1 MPKTLTT
8 LGAAAL
14 ALTLALPLHAQDQAA
29 EQTEALS
36 ADTVVATV
44 NGTDITLGEMLV
56 VRASLPEQY
65 QQLGDDVLWDGILD
79 QLVQQEVL
87 AQDEKAVETKRVDLS
102 LKTERRTLLAAETVS
117 AVADAAVTDEA
128 LQAAY
133 DAQFADADQGQ
144 EYNASHILVESE
156 DEAKAI
162 IEELNGGADF
172 ATVAKEKSTGPS
184 GPNGGELGWFSKGM
198 MVEPFETAVADMEP
212 GAISEAPVQTQF
224 GWHVI
229 KLNDARTKEA
239 PALEQVRGAIEEKI
253 QQDLVTSY
261 IDELVAQSEVT
272 QTAKEDVDTSVLSNL
287 ELLED

>member
-14 ALTLALPLHAQDQAA
+14 ALALALPAYAQ
-29 EQTEALS
+29 EQSQDLS
-36 ADTVVATV
+36 AETVVATV
-44 NGTDITLGEMLV
+44 NGKDITLGEMLV

-133 DAQFADADQGQ
+133 DAQFAGANQGQ
-144 EYNASHILVESE
+144 EYNASHILVETE

-162 IEELNGGADF
+162 IDELNGGADF
-172 ATVAKEKSTGPS
+172 AEVAKSKSTGPS

-198 MVEPFETAVADMEP
+198 MVEPFEAAVEAMEP
-212 GAISEAPVQTQF
+212 GTISAAPVQTQF

-229 KLNDARTKEA
+229 KLNETRAKEA
-239 PALEQVRGAIEEKI
+239 PKLEEVKDQLTQQVQQEAVKTYMEEAEAGAEITRTASGE
-253 QQDLVTSY
+253 
-261 IDELVAQSEVT
+261 IDP
-272 QTAKEDVDTSVLSNL
+272 SVLSKL

>member
-144 EYNASHILVESE
+144 EYNASHILVENE

-198 MVEPFETAVADMEP
+198 MVEPFETAVAGMEP
-212 GAISEAPVQTQF
+212 GAISDAPVQTQF

-229 KLNDARTKEA
+229 KLNETRAKEA
-239 PALEQVRGAIEEKI
+239 PKLDEVRDQLSQQVQQEAVAAYMDEAEAGAEITRK
-253 QQDLVTSY
+253 S
-261 IDELVAQSEVT
+261 SG
-272 QTAKEDVDTSVLSNL
+272 DVDPSILSNL

>member
-29 EQTEALS
+29 EQTEELS

-133 DAQFADADQGQ
+133 DAQFADAEQGQ

-172 ATVAKEKSTGPS
+172 AEVAKEKSTGPS
-184 GPNGGELGWFSKGM
+184 GPNGGELGWFSAGM
-198 MVEPFETAVADMEP
+198 MVEPFQAAVETMEA
-212 GAISEAPVQTQF
+212 GAISETPVQTQF

-229 KLNDARTKEA
+229 KLNETRAKEA
-239 PALEQVRGAIEEKI
+239 PKLDEVRDQLAQQVQQEAVAAYMDEAESGAEITRKA
-253 QQDLVTSY
+253 SG
-261 IDELVAQSEVT
+261 EV
-272 QTAKEDVDTSVLSNL
+272 DPSVLSNFQ
-287 ELLED
+287 LLED

>member
-14 ALTLALPLHAQDQAA
+14 ALTLALPLHAQDQAGA
-29 EQTEALS
+29 QTEELS

-56 VRASLPEQY
+56 VRATLPEQY
-65 QQLGDDVLWDGILD
+65 QQLRDDVLWDGILD

-102 LKTERRTLLAAETVS
+102 LKTERRTLMASETVS
-117 AVADAAVTDEA
+117 AVAEAAVTDEA
-128 LQAAY
+128 LKAAY
-133 DAQFADADQGQ
+133 EAQYSGDQGQ
-144 EYNASHILVESE
+144 EFNASHILVESE

-172 ATVAKEKSTGPS
+172 AEVAKEKSTGPS

-198 MVEPFETAVADMEP
+198 MVEPFEAAVATMEP
-212 GAISEAPVQTQF
+212 GAISDAPVQTQF

-229 KLNDARTKEA
+229 KLNETRAKAA
-239 PALEQVRGAIEEKI
+239 PELDEVRDQLSQQV
-253 QQDLVTSY
+253 QQDA
-261 IDELVAQSEVT
+261 VAAYVEEAQAGAEIT
-272 QTAKEDVDTSVLSNL
+272 RTAAGDVDPSVLSNL

>member
-198 MVEPFETAVADMEP
+198 MVEPFETAVAGMEP
-212 GAISEAPVQTQF
+212 GAISDAPVQTQF

-229 KLNDARTKEA
+229 KLNETRAKEA
-239 PALEQVRGAIEEKI
+239 PKLDEVRDQLSQQVQQEAVAAYMDEAEAGAEITRK
-253 QQDLVTSY
+253 S
-261 IDELVAQSEVT
+261 SG
-272 QTAKEDVDTSVLSNL
+272 DVDPSILSNL

>member
-29 EQTEALS
+29 EQTEELS

-133 DAQFADADQGQ
+133 DAQFADAEQGQ

-172 ATVAKEKSTGPS
+172 AEVAKEKSTGPS
-184 GPNGGELGWFSKGM
+184 GPNGGELGWFSAGM
-198 MVEPFETAVADMEP
+198 MVEPFQAAVETMEA
-212 GAISEAPVQTQF
+212 GAISETPVQTQF

-229 KLNDARTKEA
+229 KLNETRAKEA
-239 PALEQVRGAIEEKI
+239 PKLDEVRDQLAQQVQQEAVAAYMDEAESGAEITRKA
-253 QQDLVTSY
+253 SG
-261 IDELVAQSEVT
+261 
-272 QTAKEDVDTSVLSNL
+272 DVDPSVLSNFQ
-287 ELLED
+287 LLED

>member
-229 KLNDARTKEA
+229 KLNETRAKEA
-239 PALEQVRGAIEEKI
+239 PKLDEVRDQLAQQV
-253 QQDLVTSY
+253 QQEAVAAYMDDAEAGSEITRKSSGD
-261 IDELVAQSEVT
+261 IDPSI
-272 QTAKEDVDTSVLSNL
+272 LSNL
-287 ELLED
+287 QLLED